1 MLGRRL
7 AAGGNKVTALVR
19 REPGPGQIRWDPAGS
34 GLDPAALRGVDAV
47 VHLAGENIAGGRWT
61 GPRKR
66 EILQSRRLGTRVLAE
81 AVARAPNGPTTMV
94 SASAVGYYGD
104 RGDELL
110 TEASPPGRGFLPE
123 VAVAWEEGT
132 RPAAAAGV
140 RTASLRI
147 GLLLTP
153 EGGLLQRML
162 PPFRLGLGG
171 PLGDGT
177 QWMSWIAAE
186 DLVEAFLHTLTRD
199 EVCGAVN
206 AVGPGPVRN
215 ADFARTLGRVLHRPA
230 SIPVPAFALRL
241 AFGEMAD
248 EAILASARVV
258 PGVLQ
263 ATGFTF
269 KYPTLEPALIHLLRP
284 ATT

>member
-7 AAGGNKVTALVR
+7 SAGGHQVTALVR

-47 VHLAGENIAGGRWT
+47 VHLAGESIADGRWT
-61 GPRKR
+61 ESRKR
-66 EILQSRRLGTRVLAE
+66 EILESRRTGTRLLAE
-81 AVARAPNGPTTMV
+81 AVGRAREGPRTMV
-94 SASAVGYYGD
+94 SASAIGYYGD

-110 TEASPPGRGFLPE
+110 SEASPPGKGFLPG
-123 VAVAWEEGT
+123 VAVAWEEGLL
-132 RPAAAAGV
+132 PAKAAGV

-162 PPFRLGLGG
+162 LPFRLGLGG

-186 DLVEAFLHTLTRD
+186 DLIAVFLHALTRD
-199 EVCGAVN
+199 DVRGAVN
-206 AVGPGPVRN
+206 AVGPEPVRN
-215 ADFARTLGRVLHRPA
+215 VDFTRALARVVHRPA
-230 SIPVPAFALRL
+230 VIPVPAFALRL

-248 EAILASARVV
+248 EAILASARVT
-258 PGVLQ
+258 PAVLQ
-263 ATGFTF
+263 ATGFQF
-269 KYPTLEPALIHLLRP
+269 KHPSLKPALEHLLAKP
-284 ATT
+284 GT

>member
-7 AAGGNKVTALVR
+7 STGGHQVTALVR

-47 VHLAGENIAGGRWT
+47 IHLAGESIAEGRWT
-61 GPRKR
+61 ESRKR
-66 EILQSRRLGTRVLAE
+66 ELMESRRTGTRLLAE
-81 AVARAPNGPTTMV
+81 AVAQAPDGPRTMV
-94 SASAVGYYGD
+94 SASAIGYYGN

-110 TEASPPGRGFLPE
+110 TEASPPGKGFLPE
-123 VAVAWEEGT
+123 VAVAWEEGLL
-132 RPAAAAGV
+132 PAKAAGV

-162 PPFRLGLGG
+162 LPFRLGLGG

-186 DLVEAFLHTLTRD
+186 DLIAVFLHALTRD
-199 EVCGAVN
+199 DIRGAVN
-206 AVGPGPVRN
+206 AVGPEPVRN
-215 ADFARTLGRVLHRPA
+215 ADFTRTLARVVHRPA
-230 SIPVPAFALRL
+230 VLPVPAFALRL

-248 EAILASARVV
+248 QAILASARVV
-258 PGVLQ
+258 PSVLQ
-263 ATGFTF
+263 ATGFQF
-269 KYPTLEPALIHLLRP
+269 KYPKLGPALGHLLAGP
-284 ATT
+284 GA

>member
-7 AAGGNKVTALVR
+7 STGGHQVTALVR

-47 VHLAGENIAGGRWT
+47 IHLAGESIAEGRWT
-61 GPRKR
+61 ESRKR
-66 EILQSRRLGTRVLAE
+66 ELMESRRTGTRLLAE
-81 AVARAPNGPTTMV
+81 AVAQAPDGPRTMV
-94 SASAVGYYGD
+94 SASAIGYYGN

-110 TEASPPGRGFLPE
+110 TEASPPGKGFLPE
-123 VAVAWEEGT
+123 VAVAWEEGLL
-132 RPAAAAGV
+132 PAKAAGV

-162 PPFRLGLGG
+162 LPFRLGLGG

-186 DLVEAFLHTLTRD
+186 DLIAVFLHALTRD
-199 EVCGAVN
+199 DIRGAVN
-206 AVGPGPVRN
+206 AVGPEPVRN
-215 ADFARTLGRVLHRPA
+215 ADFTRTLARVVHRPA
-230 SIPVPAFALRL
+230 VLPVPAFALRL

-248 EAILASARVV
+248 QAILASARVV
-258 PGVLQ
+258 PTVLQ
-263 ATGFTF
+263 ATGLQFM
-269 KYPTLEPALIHLLRP
+269 YPKLEPALLHLLRKP
-284 ATT
+284 